1 MQTYFNTDPT
11 PIISYT
17 PQDIDEYIVIVNL
30 PEDWQEVHDYIINEN
45 EIDGIPNRKVNCS
58 NEQPFSLRTAIYE
71 MSVAEAEILKTHS
84 KVECVELNPEKYAQ
98 PQSHDVARFGNV
110 VQFNKPFTP
119 AGDNYYSES
128 NGTTNGVRSNWALLF
143 ANHPSSKPFKD
154 LNITATD
161 TVDRD
166 VQYAIK
172 GNNVDAVIIDSGV
185 SVLHPEFIGSGG
197 EYRVR
202 DVILDGP
209 MKVDPAA
216 FSGYTE
222 TVTIDGVN
230 IGTRAQEA
238 RARSWWSNTSIRSSA
253 FQSLGTIN
261 PSNFS
266 NYTRIHAHSKN
277 GTNSMSSNH
286 GTCCASQIGGK
297 HHGFAFECNLWNIR
311 ISLGTAGGFI
321 ASSVALNACNIWHQA
336 KKIASNDP
344 DPTIINNSYSGSY
357 TTGNDNGTTYYHTYR
372 SSNTTY
378 TGTGDDF
385 DVPSG
390 HGACRNA
397 GYFRHR
403 FSGNVQVIGY
413 TPGRY
418 LASPNSSPSSAAEN
432 AIAAGCIVLA
442 SASNTNQKLSDK
454 DDVDFDNKY
463 YGQNSDS
470 GGEDYNPNASSY
482 SGGTFLNRVGGVQQ
496 GFSGDHDI
504 GKGTIR
510 VGAIDCGVEPSDEQ
524 QGVRQNTIRKVAYS
538 ANGPMVDIYAP
549 AEGTHA
555 ASYASGEDFARVDDS
570 NFYDTFFGGT
580 SSACPNTA
588 GVVSLFLE
596 KNRSADQDD
605 VRSFLMT
612 DGCKTGLLS
621 DPITGVNDTGYFSVN
636 DSSSS
641 PTVDNESYN
650 LDGSGNLRGS
660 PNRTLFNPLSSP
672 INLSALILK
681 ISGGSLKISGD
692 VNLNSM
698 NV

>member
-11 PIISYT
+11 PVINYT
-17 PQDIDEYIVIVNL
+17 PQDIDEYIVVVNL

-71 MSVAEAEILKTHS
+71 MSVAEAEILKTHG
-84 KVECVELNPEKYAQ
+84 KVECVQLNPEKYAQ

-119 AGDNYYSES
+119 AGSSYYSES
-128 NGTTNGVRSNWALLF
+128 NGTTNGVRSNWALLS

-161 TVDRD
+161 AVDRD

-185 SVLHPEFIGSGG
+185 SVLHPEFIGSGS

-209 MKVDPAA
+209 MKADPAA

-253 FQSLGTIN
+253 FQSLGTI
-261 PSNFS
+261 SVDS
-266 NYTRIHAHSKN
+266 RYTRIHAHSKN
-277 GTNSMSSNH
+277 GTDSMTSNH

-297 HHGFAFECNLWNIR
+297 HHGFAFECNLWSIR
-311 ISLGTAGGFI
+311 IQFYGDATWFI
-321 ASSVALNACNIWHQA
+321 DSNVALNACNIWHQA

-344 DPTIINNSYSGSY
+344 DPTVINNSYSGSY
-357 TTGNDNGTTYYHTYR
+357 STANDSSTTYYHTYR

-378 TGTGDDF
+378 TGTGSIYNI
-385 DVPSG
+385 PSG
-390 HGACRNA
+390 HGACRN
-397 GYFRHR
+397 GGLFRHR
-403 FSGNVQVIGY
+403 FSGNVQTIGY

-418 LASPNSSPSSAAEN
+418 FAPNSSVSSAAEN

-442 SASNTNQKLSDK
+442 SAGNTNQKLSDK
-454 DDVDFDNKY
+454 DDVDFNNKY
-463 YGQNSDS
+463 YGTS
-470 GGEDYNPNASSY
+470 SSY

-524 QGVRQNTIRKVAYS
+524 QGVRQNTIRKTAYS
-538 ANGPMVDIYAP
+538 ANGPMVDIYSP
-549 AEGTHA
+549 AEQTMA
-555 ASYASGEDFARVDDS
+555 AAYASGENFARVDDS

-605 VRSFLMT
+605 VRSFLKT

-660 PNRTLFNPLSSP
+660 PNRTLFNSLSFP
-672 INLSALILK
+672 INHSALILK
-681 ISGGSLKISGD
+681 ISGESLNISGT
-692 VNLNSM
+692 VNLNSI
-698 NV
+698 NIS